1 MSLLGKPI
9 EEVISSLYDSIKSK
23 RSVITNIKNDYNIE
37 NTSNDSI
44 SIPKLKLIDLLDEFD
59 ITISQSLQCI
69 QTLQAEICNLKENQQ
84 EQSFNK
90 ALSIQSPSIIQNDD
104 SINYQFDSIVPNA
117 NNNNNMSVITSL
129 TNTNN
134 TQQQIYHKPKGVAAT
149 MQKQNK
155 LNFDYS
161 NIVLPSNIT
170 SINNNISATS
180 LSTITIPHSE
190 NKKVKPMPNLLISY
204 DTNKKDSIK
213 DDNDSEKEPE
223 VEKIKIPIRQN
234 LHNISHSSNNTIE
247 IESNNNTI
255 ASRRGV
261 LMAKVNQIEKE
272 KRIKKLLNKI
282 CSVTSYKTYITDKYG
297 NGDYRVFSNKIKNNE
312 LDIDVLERELK
323 IISDLVETDLHIRNR
338 TNLTTNNSYRSNTPK
353 RINSLSKGK
362 NKSLNKEDNVNAY
375 VEPVNFANILRGNNE
390 RKKSTSKSKRI
401 KSQEKKK
408 DTVI

>member
-9 EEVISSLYDSIKSK
+9 EEVITSLYESIKSK

-37 NTSNDSI
+37 NTSDNSI

-90 ALSIQSPSIIQNDD
+90 ALSIQSPSIIQNDE
-104 SINYQFDSIVPNA
+104 SINYQFDSIVP

-129 TNTNN
+129 TNNN

-149 MQKQNK
+149 IQKQNK

-161 NIVLPSNIT
+161 NIVLPSNMT
-170 SINNNISATS
+170 TINNNISATS
-180 LSTITIPHSE
+180 LSTITIPHND
-190 NKKVKPMPNLLISY
+190 NKKTKEMPNLLISY

-234 LHNISHSSNNTIE
+234 LHNISHTSNNTIE
-247 IESNNNTI
+247 VENNNVSI
-255 ASRRGV
+255 GSRREV

-282 CSVTSYKTYITDKYG
+282 CSVTSYKTYIADKYG
-297 NGDYRVFSNKIKNNE
+297 NGDYRVFSNKINNNE

-323 IISDLVETDLHIRNR
+323 IISDLVENDLHIRNR

-353 RINSLSKGK
+353 RKNSLSKGK
-362 NKSLNKEDNVNAY
+362 SKISNNEDNVNAY
-375 VEPVNFANILRGNNE
+375 IEPVNFANILRGNNE
-390 RKKSTSKSKRI
+390 RRKSTSKSKRM

-408 DTVI
+408 DLYI

>member
-9 EEVISSLYDSIKSK
+9 EEVITSLYESIKSK

-37 NTSNDSI
+37 NTSDNSI

-90 ALSIQSPSIIQNDD
+90 ALSIQSPSIIQNDE
-104 SINYQFDSIVPNA
+104 SINYQFDSIVPN
-117 NNNNNMSVITSL
+117 NNNNMSVITSL
-129 TNTNN
+129 ANNN

-149 MQKQNK
+149 IQKQNK

-161 NIVLPSNIT
+161 NIVLPSNMT
-170 SINNNISATS
+170 TINNNISATS
-180 LSTITIPHSE
+180 LSTITIPHNE
-190 NKKVKPMPNLLISY
+190 NKKTNKQMPNLLISY
-204 DTNKKDSIK
+204 DTNKKDTIK

-234 LHNISHSSNNTIE
+234 LHNISHTSNNTIE
-247 IESNNNTI
+247 IENNNVSI
-255 ASRRGV
+255 GSRREV

-282 CSVTSYKTYITDKYG
+282 CSVTSYKTYIADKYG

-312 LDIDVLERELK
+312 LDIDALERELK
-323 IISDLVETDLHIRNR
+323 IISDLVENDLHIRNR
-338 TNLTTNNSYRSNTPK
+338 TITNNSYRSNTPK
-353 RINSLSKGK
+353 RKNSLSKGK
-362 NKSLNKEDNVNAY
+362 ISNKEDNVNAY
-375 VEPVNFANILRGNNE
+375 IEPVNFANILRGNNE
-390 RKKSTSKSKRI
+390 RKKSTSKSKRMNS
-401 KSQEKKK
+401 KEKKK
-408 DTVI
+408 DTLI

>member
-190 NKKVKPMPNLLISY
+190 NKKVKPIPNLLISY